1 VRLRLLDGE
10 LMPAAGALDVAA
22 LRAGLTK
29 ISERMAACRDE
40 LNAADAALGDGDIG
54 VAVFEGFQS
63 VRGEL
68 DTLPED
74 LGAALVRCSQA
85 LVRVR
90 ASSFATLLATG
101 FMAAALVLKGRA
113 SVPWSTVPE
122 LLQAAIA
129 KMAAR
134 GRSALGEKTVL
145 DSLEAVRAAVAG
157 IDEPS
162 LMRERAA
169 DAARAA
175 LDEYRSRPCGQGR
188 ARIFADRSRGLDDP
202 GMLAVRRMVEALG

>member
-175 LDEYRSRPCGQGR
+175 LDEYRNRPCGQGR